1 MDEKHR
7 MEFQKYRCSYCQFG
21 TDNVRHLL
29 CHKKSQHPSLPHY
42 MCDYCP
48 TKFFSEANKN
58 SHIGREHS
66 DAETVCQICFKV
78 LKKDSMLFH
87 MTMAHEKSD
96 PTTRRFQGY
105 QMETETNP
113 SIYAC

>member
-1 MDEKHR
+1 
-7 MEFQKYRCSYCQFG
+7 
-21 TDNVRHLL
+21 
-29 CHKKSQHPSLPHY
+29 

-66 DAETVCQICFKV
+66 DAENVCQICFKV
-78 LKKDSMLFH
+78 LKKDSMNFH

-96 PTTRRFQGY
+96 PMTRRIQGLVIRY
-105 QMETETNP
+105 G
-113 SIYAC
+113 IL